1 MLKYK
6 YIYNVFLLIEEYN
19 FYTNIRQK
27 SFTPHFLRIILH
39 LHRCYFLKN
48 VYLFGCIQ
56 SYSCSTWDLRC
67 GTWALQLWCIDRL
80 NCSAACECRMLVP
93 RPGIE
98 AVSSALQGKFL
109 TTGPLAKSPCNL
121 LMPTDS
127 FPWLLTQ
134 AQFHIPGRTRT
145 LNPRMIQFPRITF
158 SK

>member
-1 MLKYK
+1 MF
-6 YIYNVFLLIEEYN
+6 IYLAASSLIVVARGI
-19 FYTNIRQK
+19 FVVA
-27 SFTPHFLRIILH
+27 HGL
-39 LHRCYFLKN
+39 
-48 VYLFGCIQ
+48 
-56 SYSCSTWDLRC
+56 YSCGAQTGLIALPYVEC
-67 GTWALQLWCIDRL
+67 G
-80 NCSAACECRMLVP
+80 MLVP

-98 AVSSALQGKFL
+98 AVSSALQGKVL

-134 AQFHIPGRTRT
+134 AQFHMPGRTRT